1 MYTFTT
7 MKLLPEK
14 EIIYKSPL
22 NTEEAIERITLAVIP
37 TRSLEYRLPANMAK
51 RRYSGDIYGP
61 VFKIQRTIG
70 YRNSFLPQ
78 ITGTIK
84 EDGTGSIIKVN
95 MQMHSFVYAFLLI
108 YISIP
113 AIVFIVWLVAILVTG
128 EFSPGIFAPLLISG
142 FGLLLSHAGFNYEA
156 TTARIDLKKIL
167 EADIVLE
174 A

>member
-1 MYTFTT
+1 
-7 MKLLPEK
+7 MKLLPQK

-51 RRYSGDIYGP
+51 RRYSGDAYGP

-84 EDGTGSIIKVN
+84 EDGTGSVITVD
-95 MQMHSFVYAFLLI
+95 MQMHNFVHIFIVVFMTMPVVPFLAFT
-108 YISIP
+108 ISI
-113 AIVFIVWLVAILVTG
+113 ITTG
-128 EFSPGIFAPLLISG
+128 KFTPLIFAPLLFIG
-142 FGLLLSHAGFNYEA
+142 FALLLSHGGFGWEA
-156 TTARIDLKKIL
+156 KITRADLKEIF